1 MSHRAILVSGLFASL
16 FTTQIFAA
24 EIKYDNYACYVS
36 ATHTIQHAD
45 GYLSGSFDGV
55 LTIQGPESDPSYPMS
70 AHCVGTFTVI
80 GGEQE
85 EKVAVSLLMQEGT
98 SSLVSLPGKEIPQKS
113 KELGDLCTV
122 PGNLTALAVRASTR
136 ILALTRRP
144 VQQTWGTA
152 VIAGG
157 VHTRSNKV
165 L

>member
-55 LTIQGPESDPSYPMS
+55 LTIQGPESDPFYPMS

-85 EKVAVSLLMQEGT
+85 ENGSCQFVNAGGDKFFGVFARKGDPAKVEGT
-98 SSLVSLPGKEIPQKS
+98 WRFVHGTGKFDGITGEGKYKDTGTYPPS
-113 KELGDLCTV
+113 GAANM
-122 PGNLTALAVRASTR
+122 GNGCNRG
-136 ILALTRRP
+136 
-144 VQQTWGTA
+144 WGTYT
-152 VIAGG
+152 V
-157 VHTRSNKV
+157 K
-165 L
+165 